1 VTEKRN
7 RDSIEIARE
16 IRAAPEIVFQ
26 ALTDRADLVAWWGA
40 KTAWWMAN
48 AEADPRPGG
57 RYRFE
62 FANTAGQTVWIEGEY
77 RVVDPPRRVVQTWSA
92 SMYPGLANEVE
103 FVFEPVPAGTR
114 LTVRHS
120 GLAASPAALADYE
133 SGWVEVLLKLVT
145 WLLAA
150 APALGIIGSSSDG
163 E

>member
-1 VTEKRN
+1 MKKN
-7 RDSIEIARE
+7 RDSIEIVRE
-16 IRAAPEIVFQ
+16 IRAAPEVVFR

-40 KTAWWMAN
+40 KTEWWMAN

-77 RVVDPPRRVVQTWSA
+77 RVVNPPRRIVQTWNA
-92 SMYPGLANEVE
+92 SMYPGLANVVE
-103 FVFEPVPAGTR
+103 FVLEPVPAGTR

-120 GLAASPAALADYE
+120 GLATSLAALADYE

-145 WLLAA
+145 FLLAA
-150 APALGIIGSSSDG
+150 APALGLLASTRDG